1 MDTYDRVLRA
11 RLRSALCGR
20 PLKRADGTLTRDGAD
35 IGTVGGYLY
44 VKSRGGFTVSLPG
57 QLADQP
63 EGHYLMALYPDVL
76 PDAQEGD
83 ELTVGDDRYQV
94 LAVIDRG
101 AYQTYSLGVMA

>member
-1 MDTYDRVLRA
+1 
-11 RLRSALCGR
+11 
-20 PLKRADGTLTRDGAD
+20 
-35 IGTVGGYLY
+35 
-44 VKSRGGFTVSLPG
+44 
-57 QLADQP
+57 
-63 EGHYLMALYPDVL
+63 MALYPDVL

>member
-44 VKSRGGFTVSLPG
+44 VKSRGGFTVSLPASWPTSRKG
-57 QLADQP
+57 
-63 EGHYLMALYPDVL
+63 
-76 PDAQEGD
+76 
-83 ELTVGDDRYQV
+83 T
-94 LAVIDRG
+94 
-101 AYQTYSLGVMA
+101 T